1 MKKKRTRSKHGIYE
15 HFCILVLAQ
24 SPWKE
29 DDRERIR
36 NISLTKRKNVRD
48 HDYHFYHRLTY
59 RDKQPEYSLCLL
71 CSQIYKIFIKLKQD
85 RDFILY
91 QGHHYIEPD
100 DFDDLLE
107 FSKLLIAEEKVKK
120 IYVLYLDN
128 LKEFKTEE
136 INNFYI
142 EDLQALI
149 SNEKSTIEDFEKV
162 LLLKEL
168 KQRTLYEII
177 KTSYY

>member
-1 MKKKRTRSKHGIYE
+1 MRYKTKRKQGTYD
-15 HFCILVLAQ
+15 HFCILILAQ

-29 DDRERIR
+29 TDKERIK
-36 NISLTKRKNVRD
+36 NISLNKRKEVRD

-71 CSQIYKIFIKLKQD
+71 CNQIYKLFIDLKKD

-107 FSKLLIAEEKVKK
+107 FSKLLIDDEKVKK
-120 IYVLYLDN
+120 IYVLYVDSLV
-128 LKEFKTEE
+128 EFKTED
-136 INNFYI
+136 INKMFY
-142 EDLQALI
+142 DDFKALI
-149 SNEKSTIEDFEKV
+149 YDRKCTIKAFESI
-162 LLLKEL
+162 LDNQQFKE
-168 KQRTLYEII
+168 RVLYEIL
-177 KTSYY
+177 KERYY